1 MPDKASQ
8 PEVTA
13 ARMSA
18 ITATPVCIGFTAV
31 IAQIV
36 LMREL
41 VVVFCGN
48 EVSLGVILATWL
60 LWTAFGG
67 GILGHLRL
75 RLSPRM
81 MVAILQLAVGFS
93 FPATIVL
100 VRAARVPYQ
109 VTPGELLGPGAML
122 LTSIVALAAFCALAG
137 WLFAAASRL
146 YAQEYRAAPAA
157 ASGTVYLLEAIGSFV
172 GGLLASIILL
182 RYCSPLQIA
191 DLVLLVNVVGAV
203 CVLIQRGRMRL
214 IMAAGTA
221 AVFAGSLI
229 WIVPRLENSS
239 VARLWR
245 GFHLVSSANSVYG
258 RLDVVETQATRST
271 YENGLVAFHADDPP
285 AAEEAVHFALLQHPQ
300 PKSLLLIGGGLNG
313 SLGQALQ
320 HPSLTRI
327 DYVEL
332 DPTIISLAE
341 RYFPDGSVA
350 LRSPRVHVHNLDGRL
365 FVKTTSAR
373 FDVIIVN
380 LPEPETAQLNRFYTR
395 EFFAEAAG
403 KLNPGG
409 LLSLQLRGSEDYI
422 SPDLGDFL
430 GCINNT
436 LRTVFADVAVIPGE
450 TVHFSAANRPGMLTV
465 NSETLLT
472 RLRERRIETRY
483 VREYYLPFRLAPD
496 RMRDLERELQS
507 RHATAVNTDLSPT
520 AYYFGVTLWS
530 THFGA
535 GYRQL
540 FIWLAGVRFIHLLVV
555 LAVPVLALAAGVRW
569 FARGASRGRATA
581 GLCVGATGMA
591 LMALEVLLLLGFQA
605 IYGYVYYQ
613 LAIVIGAFMAGM
625 AVGSWLIL
633 RRGVSF
639 AHQHRGV
646 NARALAILQAA
657 AAMSPL
663 LLYAVLRTL
672 ITITSSAGLL
682 LASEILFPA
691 MAIAFG
697 MLGGYQF
704 QVASRIY
711 FHGVDEAPASLA
723 ALYAIDL
730 AGAFVGAILV
740 SAYMVPVFGML
751 KSACLISAVA
761 VAPVLA
767 ALPPRAA
774 TVRPSRQVLRV
785 LRKPTP

>member
-1 MPDKASQ
+1 MPVKATE
-8 PEVTA
+8 PNLTA
-13 ARMSA
+13 ARMSTMPGA
-18 ITATPVCIGFTAV
+18 IEITAVPVCIGFTAV

-36 LMREL
+36 FMREL

-60 LWTAFGG
+60 LWTALGG
-67 GILGHLRL
+67 GILGRLRL
-75 RLSPRM
+75 RLSPRVLVGM
-81 MVAILQLAVGFS
+81 LQLAVGFS

-100 VRAARVPYQ
+100 VRAARIPYP

-122 LTSIVALAAFCALAG
+122 LTSVVALAAFCTLSG

-146 YAQEYRAAPAA
+146 YSHEYGASAAA
-157 ASGTVYLLEAIGSFV
+157 ASGTVYLLEAIGSFA

-191 DLVLLVNVVGAV
+191 DLVLAANVVCAV
-203 CVLIQRGRMRL
+203 CVMVQRERRRL
-214 IMAAGTA
+214 IMAAGAA
-221 AVFAGSLI
+221 AVFVGLLI
-229 WIVPRLENSS
+229 RIVPWLENASQ
-239 VARLWR
+239 AQLWR

-258 RLDVVETQATRST
+258 RLDVVETPATRST
-271 YENGLVAFHADDPP
+271 YENGLVAFHADDPA

-332 DPTIISLAE
+332 DPTITSLAE
-341 RYFPDGSVA
+341 RYFPDQSVP

-380 LPEPETAQLNRFYTR
+380 LPEPQTAQLNRFYTR

-422 SPDLGDFL
+422 SPELGDFL
-430 GCINNT
+430 GCIDNT
-436 LRTVFADVAVIPGE
+436 LRTVFADGAVIPGE
-450 TVHFSAANRPGMLTV
+450 MVHFTAANQPGMLTV

-507 RHATAVNTDLSPT
+507 RRATTVNTDLSPT
-520 AYYFGVTLWS
+520 AYYFAVTLWS
-530 THFGA
+530 TRFGG

-540 FIWLAGVRFIHLLVV
+540 FLWLAGVRFVHLLLVI
-555 LAVPVLALAAGVRW
+555 AVPVLAIATGVRW
-569 FARGASRGRATA
+569 LALGSGRDRATA

-625 AVGSWLIL
+625 AAGSWLRL
-633 RRGVSF
+633 RGGISADHPQPRVH
-639 AHQHRGV
+639 AWT
-646 NARALAILQAA
+646 LAGLQAA
-657 AAMSPL
+657 AAISPL
-663 LLYAVLRTL
+663 LVYALLRTL

-682 LASEILFPA
+682 LASEILFPVT
-691 MAIAFG
+691 AIAFG

-711 FHGVDEAPASLA
+711 FREVDEAPASLA

-730 AGAFVGAILV
+730 VGAFVGAILV
-740 SAYMVPVFGML
+740 SAYLVPVFGMI
-751 KSACLISAVA
+751 KSAYLISAVA
-761 VAPVLA
+761 AGPVLA
-767 ALPPRAA
+767 ALPPAA
-774 TVRPSRQVLRV
+774 AAVRPSR
-785 LRKPTP
+785 